1 MIKLNNIVN
10 QLETIQERIE
20 QKIDDLT
27 DKLDA
32 IEEKAADNDRDFTE
46 AEQARYDKIEEEI
59 MELKDEL
66 DCVDNAYDELR
77 DWIE

>member
-10 QLETIQERIE
+10 QLETIQERLE

-32 IEEKAADNDRDFTE
+32 IEEKAVDNDRDFTE

-66 DCVDNAYDELR
+66 YCVDNAYDELR
-77 DWIE
+77 DWIK